1 MKVINMNK
9 STNNTIVLTTKTRIK
24 SIATRD
30 ADVRGNML
38 KMVILNTD
46 DGFFSGFMNVWKKQN
61 IDIAALNEG
70 DLLQIDYTEKVY
82 AKNGK
87 TYKNFRS
94 VKVLPKPVLTNPT
107 IEDDGI
113 SDDDMEEIFKS
124 VGNVA

>member
-30 ADVRGNML
+30 ADVRGNVL

-87 TYKNFRS
+87 TYKNYRS

-113 SDDDMEEIFKS
+113 SDDDMDEIFKS
-124 VGNVA
+124 VGNIA

>member
-1 MKVINMNK
+1 MKVINLNK

-30 ADVRGNML
+30 ANVRGNVM
-38 KMVILNTD
+38 KMVILNTE

-61 IDIAALNEG
+61 IDIEALNEG
-70 DLLQIDYTEKVY
+70 DLLQIDYTEKVF
-82 AKNGK
+82 AKNGN
-87 TYKNFRS
+87 TYKNYRS

-113 SDDDMEEIFKS
+113 SEDDMDEIFKS
-124 VGNVA
+124 IGNVA

>member
-1 MKVINMNK
+1 MKVINLNK

-46 DGFFSGFMNVWKKQN
+46 DGFFSGFINVWKKQN

-113 SDDDMEEIFKS
+113 SDDDMDEIFKS
-124 VGNVA
+124 VGNIA

>member
-1 MKVINMNK
+1 MKVIDLNK

-30 ADVRGNML
+30 AEVRGNVL

-70 DLLQIDYTEKVY
+70 DLLQIEYTEKVF

>member
-1 MKVINMNK
+1 MNK

-24 SIATRD
+24 SIATK
-30 ADVRGNML
+30 DVEARGNVL

-70 DLLQIDYTEKVY
+70 DLLQIDYTEKVF

-87 TYKNFRS
+87 TYKNYRS

>member
-30 ADVRGNML
+30 ADVRGNVL

-87 TYKNFRS
+87 TYKNYRS
-94 VKVLPKPVLTNPT
+94 VKVLSKPVLTNPT

-113 SDDDMEEIFKS
+113 SDDDMDEIFKS
-124 VGNVA
+124 VGNIA

>member
-1 MKVINMNK
+1 MKVINLNK

-30 ADVRGNML
+30 ADVRGNVL

-61 IDIAALNEG
+61 INIAALNEG

-94 VKVLPKPVLTNPT
+94 VKVLPKPVPTNPT

-124 VGNVA
+124 VGNIA